1 MDPDAM
7 VWVGWGDRA
16 RKGWGGGER
25 EEGNRPWVGKRVRK
39 KIIESQE
46 GKW

>member
-16 RKGWGGGER
+16 RKGWGGGEGR
-25 EEGNRPWVGKRVRK
+25 G
-39 KIIESQE
+39 ESAMGWKE
-46 GKW
+46 GKKEDN